1 MEQYNTLAND
11 GQSALIEK
19 KSRFLGFAVR
29 LQSTAAAESHLAG
42 LRKTY
47 ADANHVVFAYRMLL
61 PEQYSRFSDDGEPK
75 GTAGPPLMDAL
86 TGAGLYHAG
95 LFVVRYFGGTKLG
108 TGGLVRAY
116 GKCASLALEAA
127 GICTQ
132 TRVRRYQV
140 TVGYDMG
147 ERVQDGLQRSG
158 FVISQ
163 VQFLAQVSFQVAV
176 PLARVEN
183 FESQI
188 LDLSAGQADVLQ
200 LDDSY
205 LPMAKEATIK
215 GTNPA

>member
-1 MEQYNTLAND
+1 M
-11 GQSALIEK
+11 
-19 KSRFLGFAVR
+19 
-29 LQSTAAAESHLAG
+29 
-42 LRKTY
+42 
-47 ADANHVVFAYRMLL
+47 
-61 PEQYSRFSDDGEPK
+61 
-75 GTAGPPLMDAL
+75 
-86 TGAGLYHAG
+86 
-95 LFVVRYFGGTKLG
+95 
-108 TGGLVRAY
+108 
-116 GKCASLALEAA
+116 
-127 GICTQ
+127 
-132 TRVRRYQV
+132 